1 MTYES
6 FENYKKQNNC
16 YEICEYYSDNE
27 RNRKFLEN
35 IRRAAFFKN
44 ENLLLT
50 YIQRYRPFCSFIKR
64 EMQSGDFVEYHIGL
78 DDSMTLFS
86 DEFNTAMIKIG
97 CCRNS
102 SCGYKISNSQIEL
115 FFLSEN
121 EQFYAKKI
129 SDNKLRL
136 IAENEENF
144 FDYIV
149 STEYDYHAKIED
161 DTYKVMQKSGWYAGR
176 KLDISKL
183 IKLCF
188 DNGVRLSEKQI
199 AFLQEFGG
207 MIFETNEMT
216 IEIGLNRKEKGF
228 IEYYSPVKKYDPSD
242 SETDTFEGRYMLYH
256 NVDIV
261 CVGSTYHPSEDEYN
275 ALWLTSDGEL
285 VWDVAGRRLG
295 RNAMEGFNILICG

>member
-6 FENYKKQNNC
+6 FEKYKKQNNC

-115 FFLSEN
+115 FFLKTSS
-121 EQFYAKKI
+121 FMLKK
-129 SDNKLRL
+129 
-136 IAENEENF
+136 
-144 FDYIV
+144 
-149 STEYDYHAKIED
+149 
-161 DTYKVMQKSGWYAGR
+161 
-176 KLDISKL
+176 
-183 IKLCF
+183 
-188 DNGVRLSEKQI
+188 
-199 AFLQEFGG
+199 
-207 MIFETNEMT
+207 
-216 IEIGLNRKEKGF
+216 
-228 IEYYSPVKKYDPSD
+228 
-242 SETDTFEGRYMLYH
+242 
-256 NVDIV
+256 
-261 CVGSTYHPSEDEYN
+261 
-275 ALWLTSDGEL
+275 
-285 VWDVAGRRLG
+285 
-295 RNAMEGFNILICG
+295 